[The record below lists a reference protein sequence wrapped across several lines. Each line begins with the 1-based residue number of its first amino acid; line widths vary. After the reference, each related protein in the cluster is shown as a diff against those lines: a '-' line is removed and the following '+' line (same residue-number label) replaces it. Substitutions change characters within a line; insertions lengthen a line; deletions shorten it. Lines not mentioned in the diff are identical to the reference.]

1 MHARSLNPQ
10 DHPTGRDGR
19 LTAACGR
26 GRAQVAARAPWNG
39 SARVPPV
46 QLVPLVPLVPL
57 LVAGAALVLATGGLA
72 GAHAARP
79 AAHAAPPAEPSALAD
94 CADGPGQPAS
104 RTLRATPALPPA
116 FAEAR
121 AAWLDATTLR
131 WAGVEPGPGERVRL
145 VHAAQ
150 GGLRAAP
157 GEPVGGAEHAIT
169 LQPVAP
175 SPETDA
181 TRRFSHIGAGVTL
194 RATGWNAATARTWHR
209 GQLLLV
215 HEDAQG
221 RVRSATRAQHA
232 GALDALYAAAEQTPH
247 LGAVFR
253 GARTHFGLWAPTA
266 QQAWVCVYEGPQ
278 GGARVRLPM
287 QRDAATGV
295 WRARARTPAG
305 EIREGREGREGR
317 EAPHGGRT
325 DPRSGAHA
333 ASRGGTVYTYLVDV
347 FVPGTGLVRQRVTDP
362 YALSLTA
369 DSARSAALDLA
380 DPALQPPGWADTP
393 RPNRVAAATDLVLYE
408 LHVRDFS
415 RTDETVPAAHRGT
428 YLAFT
433 HPEARGMRHLRRL
446 AEAGLTDVHLLP
458 VFDLA
463 TVPERGCVQPD
474 ERALRAM
481 PPDSREQQALLAPL
495 RATDCY
501 NWGYDPWH
509 FTAPEGSY
517 ATDALDPARRILEF
531 RQMVQALHRAG
542 LRVGMDVVYNHTT
555 ASGQHPKS
563 VLDRIVPGYYHRLDA
578 KGEVERSTCCDNTA
592 TEHRMMAR
600 LMIDSA
606 VVWARDHRI
615 DSFRFDL
622 MGHQPREAMLR
633 LQQAVN
639 RAAGR
644 HIHLIGEGWDFG
656 EVARGARFVQAAQG
670 RLAGTGIATFSDRGR
685 DAVRGGGCCD
695 SGPEQVLQQ
704 GWVSGLGTD
713 PNEDVVAARASRPAA
728 GPSPG
733 ATAAPAV
740 STAEAAA
747 TTGADTAGRPAPSD
761 AERAALRRSADLVRL
776 ALAGTL
782 RDFAFTTHDGERRKG
797 SEIDY
802 AGSGA
807 GYASQPGEVVN
818 YTENHDNQTL
828 FDVLAFKLPRATSR
842 EERARVQ
849 HLANAVVA
857 FSQGIAYFHAG
868 QELLRSKSMDR
879 NSYDSG
885 DWFNRLDFTF
895 TDNGFA
901 AGLPPEGDNARSWPL
916 MAARLADARIRPEPA
931 QIAWT
936 RDAFVELLKIR
947 ASTTVLRLRTAED
960 IQRRLTLLAT
970 GPTASGALVA
980 AHIDGRG
987 LQGANFTGL
996 VVAINVDRVPQ
1007 TFTEAQLAGRA
1018 LALHP
1023 VLAAAD
1029 AADARVREA
1038 RFDARTA
1045 TFVVPAR
1052 TAVVW
1057 VER

>member
-1 MHARSLNPQ
+1 MDAHL
-10 DHPTGRDGR
+10 
-19 LTAACGR
+19 
-26 GRAQVAARAPWNG
+26 
-39 SARVPPV
+39 PPSSKRPHGPH
-46 QLVPLVPLVPL
+46 L
-57 LVAGAALVLATGGLA
+57 ASLVLAMVATA
-72 GAHAARP
+72 GVQAALP
-79 AAHAAPPAEPSALAD
+79 ASAVSTASTASTVSGPAPATLSATLDD
-94 CADGPGQPAS
+94 CADDRGQPAS

-131 WAGVEPGPGERVRL
+131 WAGVRPAPGERVRL
-145 VHAAQ
+145 VHAPH
-150 GGLRAAP
+150 GGLRVAA
-157 GEPVGGAEHAIT
+157 GEPVGGAEQAHA
-169 LQPVAP
+169 LQPVEAA
-175 SPETDA
+175 PETDA

-194 RATGWNAATARTWHR
+194 RATGWNAATARAWHR

-221 RVRSATRAQHA
+221 RVRAATRVQHA
-232 GALDALYAAAEQTPH
+232 GALDAIYAAAEQAPD
-247 LGAVFR
+247 LGAVVR

-266 QQAWVCVYEGPQ
+266 QRVWVCLYESPDGP
-278 GGARVRLPM
+278 ARARLPM
-287 QRDAATGV
+287 QREAATGV
-295 WRARARTPAG
+295 WRAHAPTPADAG
-305 EIREGREGREGR
+305 I
-317 EAPHGGRT
+317 
-325 DPRSGAHA
+325 
-333 ASRGGTVYTYLVDV
+333 ASRGTPPAATRAGAGARAATTVYSYLVDV

-446 AEAGLTDVHLLP
+446 ADAGLTDVHLLP

-474 ERALRAM
+474 EAALRAL

-517 ATDALDPARRILEF
+517 ATDARDPVRRILEF

-563 VLDRIVPGYYHRLDA
+563 VLDRIVPGYYQRLDA

-622 MGHQPREAMLR
+622 MGHQPREAMVR

-656 EVARGARFVQAAQG
+656 EVARNARFVQAAQG
-670 RLAGTGIATFSDRGR
+670 RLSGTGIATFSDRGR

-695 SGPEQVLQQ
+695 TGPEQVLQQ

-713 PNEDVVAARASRPAA
+713 PNEDVVAARTPRPAA
-728 GPSPG
+728 SPG
-733 ATAAPAV
+733 LVTPAAPAA
-740 STAEAAA
+740 SPAEAAA
-747 TTGADTAGRPAPSD
+747 GTGADTAGRPAPSD
-761 AERAALRRSADLVRL
+761 AERAALRRSADLMRL

-782 RDFAFTTHDGERRKG
+782 RDFAFTTHDGTQRKG

-802 AGSGA
+802 AGGPA

-828 FDVLAFKLPRATSR
+828 FDLLAFKLPRATPR

-885 DWFNRLDFTF
+885 DWFNRLDFSL
-895 TDNGFA
+895 TDNGFG
-901 AGLPPEGDNARSWPL
+901 AGLPPEGDNARSWSL
-916 MAARLADARIRPEPA
+916 MAPRLADARIRPEPA

-936 RDAFVELLKIR
+936 LDAFVELLQIR
-947 ASTTVLRLRTAED
+947 ASTTMLRLRTAEE

-970 GPTASGALVA
+970 GPQASGALVA

-987 LQGANFTGL
+987 LQGANFAGL
-996 VVAINVDRVPQ
+996 VVAINVDRVAQ
-1007 TFTEAQLAGRA
+1007 TLTEPKLAGRR
-1018 LALHP
+1018 LELHP
-1023 VLAAAD
+1023 VLADAR
-1029 AADARVREA
+1029 AADARVRDA
-1038 RFDARTA
+1038 QFDAAAGRI
-1045 TFVVPAR
+1045 VVPPR

>member
-1 MHARSLNPQ
+1 MPKPSPDPRPDFSRLPESGSSRGLARL
-10 DHPTGRDGR
+10 
-19 LTAACGR
+19 
-26 GRAQVAARAPWNG
+26 RAGVAAALACSVLGAAAAAPG
-39 SARVPPV
+39 SAP
-46 QLVPLVPLVPL
+46 
-57 LVAGAALVLATGGLA
+57 
-72 GAHAARP
+72 ARP
-79 AAHAAPPAEPSALAD
+79 APGAAAWPLAD
-94 CADGPGQPAS
+94 CADGPGTPVA
-104 RTLRATPALPPA
+104 RTLRATPALPGDHA
-116 FAEAR
+116 QAR
-121 AAWLDATTLR
+121 AAWLDASTLR
-131 WAGVEPGPGERVRL
+131 WAGVQPEAGTRFRL
-145 VHAAQ
+145 VHAPQ
-150 GGLRAAP
+150 GGLRVAP
-157 GEPVGGAEHAIT
+157 GQAVQGAAGALA

-175 SPETDA
+175 PAQTASTL
-181 TRRFSHIGAGVTL
+181 RLSHIGAGVTL
-194 RATGWNAATARTWHR
+194 RAPNWPAATQRAWHR

-215 HEDAQG
+215 QEDAQG
-221 RVRSATRAQHA
+221 RVRAATRVQHA
-232 GALDALYAAAEQTPH
+232 AALDALYAAAEEAPG
-247 LGAVFR
+247 LGAVPR
-253 GARTHFGLWAPTA
+253 GGRTQFGLWAPTA
-266 QQAWVCVYEGPQ
+266 QQVSVCVYDGPEGAAQ
-278 GGARVRLPM
+278 ARVPM
-287 QRDAATGV
+287 RRDEATGV
-295 WRARARTPAG
+295 WRASVATPG
-305 EIREGREGREGR
+305 SK
-317 EAPHGGRT
+317 P
-325 DPRSGAHA
+325 
-333 ASRGGTVYTYLVDV
+333 ASRAVRAVYTYLVDV

-369 DSARSAALDLA
+369 DSARSAALDLD
-380 DPALQPPGWADTP
+380 DPALAPPGWRDTT
-393 RPNRVAAATDLVLYE
+393 RPNRVAAATDLVIYE

-415 RTDETVPAAHRGT
+415 IGDASVPAAHRGT

-433 HPEARGMRHLRRL
+433 HPDARGMRHLRQL

-463 TVPERGCVQPD
+463 TVPERGCVRPD
-474 ERALRAM
+474 EAQLRAL
-481 PPDSREQQALLAPL
+481 PPDSPRQQALVEPV
-495 RATDCY
+495 RGSDCY

-517 ATDALDPARRILEF
+517 ATDARDPAVRIVEF
-531 RQMVQALHRAG
+531 RRMVQALHAAG

-555 ASGQHPKS
+555 ASGQHAKS
-563 VLDRIVPGYYHRLDA
+563 VLDRIVPGYYQRLDA

-622 MGHQPREAMLR
+622 MGHQPREAMVR

-670 RLAGTGIATFSDRGR
+670 RLDGTGIATFSDRGR

-695 SGPEQVLQQ
+695 SGPEQVLRQ

-713 PNEDVVAARASRPAA
+713 PNEDVVATRAAGAPSASEGSTPPAA
-728 GPSPG
+728 
-733 ATAAPAV
+733 
-740 STAEAAA
+740 
-747 TTGADTAGRPAPSD
+747 DGRPAPTPT
-761 AERAALRRSADLVRL
+761 EREALRRSADLVRV

-782 RDFAFTTHDGERRKG
+782 RDYRFTAHDGSVRAA
-797 SEIDY
+797 SAIDY
-802 AGSGA
+802 AGGPA

-828 FDVLAFKLPRATSR
+828 FDLLAFKLPRATSR

-868 QELLRSKSMDR
+868 QEMLRSKSMDR

-895 TDNGFA
+895 TDNGFG
-901 AGLPPEGDNARSWPL
+901 AGLPPRGDNESSWPL
-916 MAARLADARIRPEPA
+916 MAPRLGDARIRPEPA

-936 RDAFVELLKIR
+936 RDAFVELLRIR
-947 ASTTVLRLRTAED
+947 SGTTMLRLRTAQEV
-960 IQRRLTLLAT
+960 QRRLRLLGT
-970 GPTASGALVA
+970 GPAGSGALVA
-980 AHIDGRG
+980 AHVDGRG
-987 LQGANFTGL
+987 LQGANHAGL
-996 VVAINVDRVPQ
+996 VYAINVDRVPQ
-1007 TFTEAQLAGRA
+1007 ALTDPALVGRR
-1018 LALHP
+1018 LELHP
-1023 VLAAAD
+1023 VLAAPN

-1038 RFDARTA
+1038 SFDAASGRL
-1045 TFVVPAR
+1045 VVPPR

-1057 VER
+1057 IER

>member
-1 MHARSLNPQ
+1 MPARWALALALV
-10 DHPTGRDGR
+10 GGV
-19 LTAACGR
+19 LCAA
-26 GRAQVAARAPWNG
+26 
-39 SARVPPV
+39 
-46 QLVPLVPLVPL
+46 
-57 LVAGAALVLATGGLA
+57 AGA
-72 GAHAARP
+72 
-79 AAHAAPPAEPSALAD
+79 SASPLAD
-94 CADGPGQPAS
+94 CADGPGAGVA
-104 RTLRATPALPPA
+104 RTLRATPALPGD
-116 FAEAR
+116 FAQAR

-131 WAGVEPGPGERVRL
+131 WAGVQPEAGTRFRL
-145 VHAAQ
+145 LHAPQ
-150 GGLRAAP
+150 GGLRVAP
-157 GEPVGGAEHAIT
+157 GEPAQGTAGALT
-169 LQPVAP
+169 LHPVDPPAP
-175 SPETDA
+175 TPSTL
-181 TRRFSHIGAGVTL
+181 RFSHIGAGATL
-194 RATGWNAATARTWHR
+194 QAANWPTAAQRAWHQ

-215 HEDAQG
+215 QEDAQG
-221 RVRSATRAQHA
+221 RVRAATRVQHA
-232 GALDALYAAAEQTPH
+232 GALDALYAAAEQAPG
-247 LGAVFR
+247 LGAVPR
-253 GARTHFGLWAPTA
+253 AGRTDFGLWAPTA
-266 QQAWVCVYEGPQ
+266 QQVSVCLYDGPEGAVR
-278 GGARVRLPM
+278 ARVPM
-287 QRDAATGV
+287 RRDVATGV
-295 WRARARTPAG
+295 WRASVATPA
-305 EIREGREGREGR
+305 
-317 EAPHGGRT
+317 P
-325 DPRSGAHA
+325 
-333 ASRGGTVYTYLVDV
+333 ASRPVRATYTYLVDV

-369 DSARSAALDLA
+369 DSARSAAIDLD
-380 DPALQPPGWADTP
+380 DPALAPPGWREAS
-393 RPNRVAAATDLVLYE
+393 RPNRVAAATDLVIHE

-415 RTDETVPAAHRGT
+415 IGDASVPAAHRGT

-433 HPEARGMRHLRRL
+433 HADTRGMRHLRQL

-463 TVPERGCVQPD
+463 TVPERGCVRPEEAQL
-474 ERALRAM
+474 RAL
-481 PPDSREQQALLAPL
+481 PPDSPRQQALIEPL
-495 RATDCY
+495 RGSDCY

-517 ATDALDPARRILEF
+517 ATDARDPAVRIVEF
-531 RQMVQALHRAG
+531 RRMVQALHAAG

-563 VLDRIVPGYYHRLDA
+563 VLDRIVPGYYQRLDA

-600 LMIDSA
+600 LMVDSA

-622 MGHQPREAMLR
+622 MGHQPREAMVR

-670 RLAGTGIATFSDRGR
+670 RLDGTGIATFSDRGR

-695 SGPEQVLQQ
+695 SGPEQVLRQ

-713 PNEDVVAARASRPAA
+713 PNEDVVAARAAGARSAPETATAPAA
-728 GPSPG
+728 
-733 ATAAPAV
+733 
-740 STAEAAA
+740 
-747 TTGADTAGRPAPSD
+747 DGRPAPTP
-761 AERAALRRSADLVRL
+761 AEREALRRSADLVRVG
-776 ALAGTL
+776 LAGTL
-782 RDFAFTTHDGERRKG
+782 RDYRFTTHDGRVRAA
-797 SEIDY
+797 SEVDY
-802 AGSGA
+802 AGGPA

-828 FDVLAFKLPRATSR
+828 FDLLAFKLPRATPR

-868 QELLRSKSMDR
+868 QEMLRSKSMDR

-885 DWFNRLDFTF
+885 DWFNRLDYSF

-901 AGLPPEGDNARSWPL
+901 AGLPPRSDNEGSWLL
-916 MAARLADARIRPEPA
+916 MAPRLGDARIKPEPA

-936 RDAFVELLKIR
+936 RDAFVELLRIR
-947 ASTTVLRLRTAED
+947 SGTTMLRLRTAEEV
-960 IQRRLTLLAT
+960 QRRLRLLGT
-970 GPTASGALVA
+970 GPAASGALVA
-980 AHIDGRG
+980 AHVDGRG
-987 LQGANFTGL
+987 LQGANHAGL
-996 VVAINVDRVPQ
+996 VYAINVDRVPQ
-1007 TFTEAQLAGRA
+1007 TLTDPALVGRR
-1018 LALHP
+1018 LELHP
-1023 VLAAAD
+1023 VLAAPN

-1038 RFDARTA
+1038 SFDAASGRL
-1045 TFVVPAR
+1045 VVPPR